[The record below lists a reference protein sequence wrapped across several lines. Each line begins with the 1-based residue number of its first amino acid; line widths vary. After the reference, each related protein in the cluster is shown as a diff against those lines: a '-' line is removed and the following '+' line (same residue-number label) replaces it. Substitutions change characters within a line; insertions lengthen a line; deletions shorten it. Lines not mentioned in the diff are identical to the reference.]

1 MENVFGKRE
10 YFCPACN
17 VNFFVIF
24 QNEVRI
30 GHCSYCGHEIHETGI
45 VMKIEG
51 DEIVTYHNEKETNRK
66 KKNGL

>member
-1 MENVFGKRE
+1 MFSQRE

-17 VNFFVIF
+17 VKFFVIH
-24 QNEVRI
+24 QNEGRNS
-30 GHCSYCGHEIHETGI
+30 HCSYCGHVIQETGI

-51 DEIVTYHNEKETNRK
+51 DEIVTYHNEKEISRK